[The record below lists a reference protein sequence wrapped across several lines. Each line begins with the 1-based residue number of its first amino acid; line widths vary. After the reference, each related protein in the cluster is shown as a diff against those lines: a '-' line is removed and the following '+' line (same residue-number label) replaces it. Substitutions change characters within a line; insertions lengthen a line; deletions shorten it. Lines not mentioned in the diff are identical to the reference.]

1 MGKHGGFTLLEL
13 LLVVVIVAVMSGLAV
28 LSIADKQERGLQQAA
43 ERLVMQLEYLAEEA
57 VFQQRP
63 YGLQFVEQGY
73 RSLVW
78 DELKAE
84 WAVFKGNQSGDKG
97 ITRFPEFV
105 EINPQPRQRKFV
117 QGREVLLADII
128 FYPDQEIDD
137 FEVSLWFPQ
146 RWVAM
151 DGLSGAAVSR
161 GWKLPASK
169 FCESEISV
177 VFP

>member
-1 MGKHGGFTLLEL
+1 MGFHQLPVMGKQGGFTLLEL

-84 WAVFKGNQSGDKG
+84 WAVFKGNQSGDKS

-117 QGREVLLADII
+117 QGKEVLLADII
-128 FYPDQEIDD
+128 FYPDQEMDD
-137 FEVSLWFPQ
+137 FEVSLSL
-146 RWVAM
+146 V
-151 DGLSGAAVSR
+151 SAAEAGGHGWLIR
-161 GWKLPASK
+161 GRRFK
-169 FCESEISV
+169 EVEIARL
-177 VFP
+177 